1 MTGLEERVRVG
12 LRDAGDRISERMT
25 TSRFPEPRG
34 VPGWIKATAAAAGV
48 LVVIGGVGLFGNGGG
63 PVGTGVA
70 RLALTQDVP
79 ALGGVPAV
87 VNSSVS
93 TDGFDPLP
101 DMTLWQW
108 GDSGASATWLVETG
122 LDADLTALLGPS
134 TEGEAFHPPA
144 PGQVE
149 TLVLTDVGWHALSW
163 QDSGTWHV
171 AFGFDEVA
179 VAETAERLLSG
190 VQLGQAE
197 LRGDLPVLIDP
208 RQLIPGPPVE
218 LSELFYSSPAG
229 GFSVA
234 LFRGWPHGVESGL
247 ARLGDGVIR
256 TMVNGEEAVTF
267 AGEVNSWVMWTIDEG
282 STGFVESSDLDVET
296 LIEVAESVTSVPL
309 GEWRVLTGIESADVS
324 STTRPL
330 GDTGFAALGDSGVV
344 HLTIAQLRDVSEI
357 WGSLVGAEVTD
368 PDTWGRR
375 VADACMLGVWNVD
388 VAELLAAEY
397 VSQDL
402 GRVDETML
410 PAATDAI
417 WRLAANVCPEAFPEG
432 ALEAGAPS
440 ARRP

>member
-1 MTGLEERVRVG
+1 
-12 LRDAGDRISERMT
+12 
-25 TSRFPEPRG
+25 
-34 VPGWIKATAAAAGV
+34 
-48 LVVIGGVGLFGNGGG
+48 
-63 PVGTGVA
+63 
-70 RLALTQDVP
+70 
-79 ALGGVPAV
+79 

-101 DMTLWQW
+101 DMTVWQW
-108 GDSGASATWLVETG
+108 GDTGASAIWLVETG

-134 TEGEAFHPPA
+134 TEGETFHPPA
-144 PGQVE
+144 PGQIE
-149 TLVLTDVGWHALSW
+149 TLALIDTGWHARSW

-208 RQLIPGPPVE
+208 RRLIPVPPVE

-234 LFRGWPHGVESGL
+234 LFRGWTHGVESIL
-247 ARLGDGVIR
+247 ARLGDEVTRI
-256 TMVNGEEAVTF
+256 TVNGQEALTF
-267 AGEVNSWVMWTIDEG
+267 SNEVNVWVMWTVDED
-282 STGFVESSDLDVET
+282 STGAVESSDLDVET

-309 GEWRVLTGIESADVS
+309 GEWRVLSGIESADVS
-324 STTRPL
+324 STTPPL
-330 GDTGFAALGDSGVV
+330 GDTEFAALGDSGVV

-402 GRVDETML
+402 GRVDDTML

-417 WRLAANVCPEAFPEG
+417 WRIAASICPEAFPEG
-432 ALEAGAPS
+432 GLEAGPPS
-440 ARRP
+440 ARQP